1 MSIKWFGFVLLE
13 RIQNMM
19 KLTPTKFKNGN

>member
-13 RIQNMM
+13 PIQNIM
-19 KLTPTKFKNGN
+19 KLTPTKFRNGN